1 MKIKKV
7 INKLDTN
14 KKIDTFTKRLVRL
27 FLEQINGKR

>member
-7 INKLDTN
+7 KNNLDTKN
-14 KKIDTFTKRLVRL
+14 KIDVFTKELVRL